1 MISALLVAGNA
12 GPWLEAA
19 EPLRITHGIAS
30 GDVTATEAAVWARAN
45 RPAQMVVELTP
56 VQTPAWPL
64 TLRPGPTVGPADD
77 FTGKVVVAGLMPDT
91 GYLYWVRFRAGD
103 EEVVSLAGEFRTL
116 PLETAARPVTLVW
129 WGDLGGQGYCR
140 DPERGYRAFRAME
153 RIGADLAIANGDS
166 IYADST
172 CPPTTTLPDHP
183 RNAVSADPETAIHQ
197 LIDAV
202 DPRWASE
209 PEVLAAYRGKWKY
222 NAEDEAYRR
231 FRARTPHVY
240 QWDDHEVINDWSPAE
255 ERIGALRNST
265 DRRPMSAL
273 VGPARKAFFEHTPI
287 RPDPQGRIYRSLSL
301 GRLAE
306 LIVLDLRSYRDDN
319 LVPDGKAKTILGA
332 AQKEWLLRTL
342 RQAQARGVLWKIIS
356 TTAPLSVPTGS
367 YDAYLPEGPLTPLV
381 SLRDGWAAGRRLN
394 TDTDGNQASPL
405 GNESELREILRA
417 LKADRITNVVW
428 LTTDVHHAR
437 LLRYEP
443 DHELTGLVFHEF
455 ISGPVSAYSAPPAPL
470 STTFRPIELFARGRS
485 EDPARPSF
493 LNFGMLR
500 ISEDGSLRVEI
511 RDVEG
516 AIPSDPLGRPGALTI
531 TPTRP

>member
-1 MISALLVAGNA
+1 
-12 GPWLEAA
+12 
-19 EPLRITHGIAS
+19 
-30 GDVTATEAAVWARAN
+30 
-45 RPAQMVVELTP
+45 
-56 VQTPAWPL
+56 
-64 TLRPGPTVGPADD
+64 
-77 FTGKVVVAGLMPDT
+77 
-91 GYLYWVRFRAGD
+91 
-103 EEVVSLAGEFRTL
+103 
-116 PLETAARPVTLVW
+116 
-129 WGDLGGQGYCR
+129 
-140 DPERGYRAFRAME
+140 
-153 RIGADLAIANGDS
+153 
-166 IYADST
+166 
-172 CPPTTTLPDHP
+172 
-183 RNAVSADPETAIHQ
+183 
-197 LIDAV
+197 
-202 DPRWASE
+202 
-209 PEVLAAYRGKWKY
+209 
-222 NAEDEAYRR
+222 
-231 FRARTPHVY
+231 VY

-273 VGPARKAFFEHTPI
+273 VGPARRAFFEHTPI